1 MVLSWRFEMRE
12 GFSFGE
18 DSREAG
24 DGVGRVEV
32 AEGIWLEWAE
42 CVVGVEV
49 VVVVWVVGGA
59 VVVILGWLW
68 LRLRLWSNG
77 GSGDID

>member
-1 MVLSWRFEMRE
+1 MRE

-24 DGVGRVEV
+24 DGVGSVEV

-42 CVVGVEV
+42 RVVGVEV
-49 VVVVWVVGGA
+49 VVVVWVVEGA

-68 LRLRLWSNG
+68 LWLWLWSNG